1 MKGKVLSFTPSLK
14 SFAFFEKLQEKVEQA
29 NTAASP
35 LLHSIGVGKNGNSKN
50 GSSKKK
56 ISFKLPNFK
65 KPNIKLPNL
74 SYKKLAIYSLTI
86 LLAVG
91 LLYVLVKGFSQ
102 GSQVAGTS
110 TAAIQLKDPKGTET
124 IGREFTFP
132 LKDANGNEVSQ
143 LKYYVEKVEKLDEI
157 IVKGQKATAIKG
169 RTFLIFTIKIS
180 NEFNKAIEI
189 DSKDYVRL
197 SVNGNRDEWLAPD
210 IHNDPV
216 LVQAISTKFTRVG
229 FPLND
234 SDKDLVLRI
243 GEIDGSK
250 EEIPLG
256 I

>member
-29 NTAASP
+29 GSAANP
-35 LLHSIGVGKNGNSKN
+35 LLHSIGIGNGNSKN
-50 GSSKKK
+50 GNSKKK
-56 ISFKLPNFK
+56 FSFKLPNFK

-110 TAAIQLKDPKGTET
+110 TSAIQLKDPKGTQT

-132 LKDANGNEVSQ
+132 LKDANGSEVSQ

-197 SVNGNRDEWLAPD
+197 SVNGNRD
-210 IHNDPV
+210 
-216 LVQAISTKFTRVG
+216 
-229 FPLND
+229 
-234 SDKDLVLRI
+234 
-243 GEIDGSK
+243 
-250 EEIPLG
+250 
-256 I
+256 